1 MSRYKKKLK
10 VRFDIEIDKVLS
22 KEVLRKA
29 IKDNTITI
37 KELLYQYG
45 SNSTDLKELIVSAF
59 ILKQLSKESVDGEIP
74 EVVLVRGVK

>member
-1 MSRYKKKLK
+1 MSRAKKKLK

-45 SNSTDLKELIVSAF
+45 SNSTDLKELVVSAF
-59 ILKQLSKESVDGEIP
+59 ILKQLTKESLNGKIP
-74 EVVLVRGVK
+74 EVVLVRG